1 MMNIN
6 MLELITNKKDEILIN
21 EDVVINDEL
30 LKESSIKKLDNV
42 IFDGKI
48 ERIMDD
54 EYCLNGTLSG
64 IMILPDD
71 VTLEDVEY
79 KFSVEIDENFT
90 DNDEKSEN
98 ILKIMQNTIDILPI
112 LWQNIIVEI
121 PLKVTTHEDVDLKG
135 DGWRLI
141 SEEEFEKERSH
152 NSPFS
157 NLEELLN
164 EGKE

>member
-1 MMNIN
+1 MNIN
-6 MLELITNKKDEILIN
+6 MLELITKRKDEIIIN
-21 EDVVINDEL
+21 EDIIINDEL
-30 LKESSIKKLDNV
+30 LKETSIKKLDNV

-48 ERIMDD
+48 ERIMED

-71 VTLEDVEY
+71 ITLEDVEY
-79 KFSVEIDENFT
+79 KFSTEIDEYFT

-121 PLKVTTHEDVDLKG
+121 PLKVTTSEGVDLKG

>member
-1 MMNIN
+1 MNIN
-6 MLELITNKKDEILIN
+6 MLELITKRKDEIIIN
-21 EDVVINDEL
+21 EDVIINYDL
-30 LKESSIKKLDNV
+30 LKETSIKRLENV

-48 ERIMDD
+48 ERIMED

-64 IMILPDD
+64 IMVLPDD
-71 VTLEDVEY
+71 ITLEDVEY
-79 KFSVEIDENFT
+79 KFSTEIDENFT

>member
-1 MMNIN
+1 MNIN
-6 MLELITNKKDEILIN
+6 MLELITKKKDEIIIN
-21 EDVVINDEL
+21 EDVIINNDL
-30 LKESSIKKLDNV
+30 LKETSIKRLENV

-64 IMILPDD
+64 IMVLPDD
-71 VTLEDVEY
+71 ITLEEVEY
-79 KFSVEIDENFT
+79 KFDTEIEENFV

-121 PLKVTTHEDVDLKG
+121 PLKVTTCEDVDLKG

>member
-1 MMNIN
+1 MNIN
-6 MLELITNKKDEILIN
+6 MLELITKRKDEIIIN
-21 EDVVINDEL
+21 EDVIVNDEL
-30 LKESSIKKLDNV
+30 LKETTIKKIDNV

-48 ERIMDD
+48 ERIMED

-64 IMILPDD
+64 IMVLPDD
-71 VTLEDVEY
+71 ITLEDVEY
-79 KFSVEIDENFT
+79 KFLSEIDENFT

-141 SEEEFEKERSH
+141 SEEEFEKERSQ

>member
-1 MMNIN
+1 MDIN
-6 MLELITNKKDEILIN
+6 MLELITKRKDEIIIN
-21 EDVVINDEL
+21 EDVIVNDEL
-30 LKESSIKKLDNV
+30 LKETTIKKLDNV

-48 ERIMDD
+48 ERIMED

-64 IMILPDD
+64 IMVLPDD
-71 VTLEDVEY
+71 ITLEDVEY
-79 KFSVEIDENFT
+79 KFSAEIDENFT

>member
-1 MMNIN
+1 MNIN
-6 MLELITNKKDEILIN
+6 MLDLITKKKDEIIIN
-21 EDVVINDEL
+21 EDVIISDEL
-30 LKESSIKKLDNV
+30 LKETSIKRLENV

-48 ERIMDD
+48 ERIMED

-64 IMILPDD
+64 IMVLPDD
-71 VTLEDVEY
+71 ITLEDVEY
-79 KFSVEIDENFT
+79 KFSTEIDENFT

-141 SEEEFEKERSH
+141 SEEEFEKERSQ

>member
-1 MMNIN
+1 M
-6 MLELITNKKDEILIN
+6 E
-21 EDVVINDEL
+21 
-30 LKESSIKKLDNV
+30 
-42 IFDGKI
+42 
-48 ERIMDD
+48 D

-71 VTLEDVEY
+71 ITLEDVEY
-79 KFSVEIDENFT
+79 KFETEIDENFT
-90 DNDEKSEN
+90 DNDEKNEN

-121 PLKVTTHEDVDLKG
+121 PLKVTTSEGVDLKG

-141 SEEEFEKERSH
+141 SEEDYEKERSQ

>member
-1 MMNIN
+1 MNIN
-6 MLELITNKKDEILIN
+6 MLELITKRKDEIIIN
-21 EDVVINDEL
+21 EDVIINEDL
-30 LKESSIKKLDNV
+30 LKETTIKKIDNV

-48 ERIMDD
+48 ERIMED

-64 IMILPDD
+64 IMVLPDD
-71 VTLEDVEY
+71 ITLEDVEY
-79 KFSVEIDENFT
+79 KFSTEIDENFT

>member
-1 MMNIN
+1 
-6 MLELITNKKDEILIN
+6 
-21 EDVVINDEL
+21 
-30 LKESSIKKLDNV
+30 
-42 IFDGKI
+42 
-48 ERIMDD
+48 
-54 EYCLNGTLSG
+54 
-64 IMILPDD
+64 
-71 VTLEDVEY
+71 
-79 KFSVEIDENFT
+79 
-90 DNDEKSEN
+90 
-98 ILKIMQNTIDILPI
+98 MQNTIDILPI

-141 SEEEFEKERSH
+141 SEEDYEKERSQ